1 MPIHTIC
8 TSCGKSL
15 SVADEHAGKRA
26 KCPAC
31 GHIYTVPLA
40 SALVADQQPSIDSNT
55 ATDSDQPDWA
65 TLEPASAL
73 PDQFWMQTADGQVF
87 GPTDRNTLNRWFYE
101 GRVGNN
107 YKIRVGDTENWMDA
121 SLFRP
126 GTQTASQV
134 PNDGNPYSVPGAA
147 AVGGS
152 AGSGLHPYPK
162 KDKGVLV
169 LVMGILSFAVCG
181 VFGIVGIIMGRT
193 ALNEIN
199 SGQADPK
206 DKTLATVGFWLS
218 VASLV
223 LNLIFV
229 GLFVILGLI
238 GALASS

>member
-8 TSCGKSL
+8 TSCGKAL

-40 SALVADQQPSIDSNT
+40 SALVADQQPSTGSNL
-55 ATDSDQPDWA
+55 APASGQADWA
-65 TLEPASAL
+65 TLEPTSAL

-107 YKIRVGDTENWMDA
+107 YKIRVGETENWMDA

-126 GTQTASQV
+126 GTQAASQV
-134 PNDGNPYSVPGAA
+134 HNSGNPYSVPGAA
-147 AVGGS
+147 TVAGS
-152 AGSGLHPYPK
+152 AGVGLHQYPK

-169 LVMGILSFAVCG
+169 LVMGILSFAVCA

-218 VASLV
+218 VVSLV
-223 LNLIFV
+223 LNFLFV

-238 GALASS
+238 GALAST